1 MTPLPQP
8 DLNYLQ
14 RVLLEMLAIPSPTGF
29 TDTIVRYVAEQ
40 LDELGVPFEMTRRGT
55 IRATLQGRL
64 NTPDR
69 AVSAHLDTIGALVRE
84 IKPNGRL
91 GLAPV
96 GCWSSRFAEG
106 SRVTV
111 FTEQGV
117 FRGSVLPLLASGHAF
132 NTEVDNLKISWDN
145 IELRLDAYTASR
157 ADSESLGISVGDY
170 VAFDPLPEFT
180 ESGHISA
187 RHLDDKAGVA
197 ALLAALK
204 AVKESGQEPPIDCH
218 PLFTI
223 TEEVGSGAAGALPW
237 DVSEFVGIDIAPVAE
252 GQNSNEHSVSVAM
265 QDSGGPYDFHL
276 SRHLLRLGER
286 HDIALRRDLFRYYHS
301 DAQSA
306 IAAGHDTRAALLAFG
321 CDATHGYE
329 RTHIDSL
336 AALSRLLTAYI
347 LSPPVFASDAKP
359 GKPRWN
365 ASTSSSS
372 IRCTWK
378 AAPTSRRWTKCSTA
392 ATTATRA
399 EPAPASP
406 PPREAALLSSQL
418 LG

>member
-1 MTPLPQP
+1 MKPLPQP

-29 TDTIVRYVAEQ
+29 TDTIVRYVAER
-40 LDELGVPFEMTRRGT
+40 LDEIGVPFELTRRGT
-55 IRATLQGRL
+55 IRATLTGKH
-64 NTPDR
+64 NSPDR
-69 AVSAHLDTIGALVRE
+69 AVSAHLDTIGAIVRA

-91 GLAPV
+91 VLSPV

-111 FTEQGV
+111 FCEHGV
-117 FRGSVLPLLASGHAF
+117 LRGSVLPLLASGHAF
-132 NTEVDNLKISWDN
+132 NTEVDSLPISWDHV
-145 IELRLDAYTASR
+145 EVRLDAYTVSH
-157 ADSESLGISVGDY
+157 ADSETLGVAIGDF

-187 RHLDDKAGVA
+187 RHLDDKAGAA

-204 AVKESGQEPPIDCH
+204 AIRESGEEPPIDCH

-223 TEEVGSGAAGALPW
+223 TEEIGSGAAAALPW
-237 DVSEFVGIDIAPVAE
+237 DVSEFVGIDIAPVAD
-252 GQNSNEHSVSVAM
+252 GQNSSEHAVSVAM
-265 QDSGGPYDFHL
+265 LDSGGPYDFHL

-286 HDIALRRDLFRYYHS
+286 HEIATRRDLFRYYHS

-306 IAAGHDTRAALLAFG
+306 VTAGHDIRTALLAFG

-336 AALSRLLTAYI
+336 AALARLLTAYL
-347 LSPPVFASDAKP
+347 LSPPVFASDA
-359 GKPRWN
+359 
-365 ASTSSSS
+365 
-372 IRCTWK
+372 
-378 AAPTSRRWTKCSTA
+378 
-392 ATTATRA
+392 
-399 EPAPASP
+399 E
-406 PPREAALLSSQL
+406 PRETSLERFSKQLEHPVQMESGTHVPAVEELIDSGDGSSK
-418 LG
+418 